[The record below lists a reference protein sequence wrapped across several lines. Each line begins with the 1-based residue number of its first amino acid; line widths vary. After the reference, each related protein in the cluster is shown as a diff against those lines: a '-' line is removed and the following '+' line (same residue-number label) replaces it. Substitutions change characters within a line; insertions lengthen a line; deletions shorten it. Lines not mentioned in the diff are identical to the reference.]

1 MNLEEYK
8 TQVADYLKKNM
19 NYTEQEIKDSFE
31 MYEPVFQ
38 KNLNEGMSVRA
49 MAGMMSLWI

>member
-19 NYTEQEIKDSFE
+19 NYTEQEKKDSFE
-31 MYEPVFQ
+31 MYEPILQ
-38 KNLNEGMSVRA
+38 KSLNAGISVRA
-49 MAGMMSLWI
+49 MAGRMFLEL